1 MRATLC
7 PSPSRALFQR
17 GGMNNTG
24 TRVSDLFRE
33 TLPGGHSCKG
43 FLELSQPGVTRRQ
56 PWGMV
61 IKVKSAG
68 GNKKAAVGHG
78 LQS

>member
-1 MRATLC
+1 M
-7 PSPSRALFQR
+7 
-17 GGMNNTG
+17 
-24 TRVSDLFRE
+24 SDLFRE